1 MTYRINI
8 IIQNIAILSEE
19 IVTVSNN
26 TAYSDDLVSILNNRL
41 SEKKDLLGIV
51 NYGFYT
57 PKIDWCYSFVVS
69 FGFKYLDEKYEI
81 EFVNTNPKSH
91 CPRYEAKLVNPT
103 LLISS
108 KPVCFP
114 VEGIVCCEECHRML
128 YVNPF
133 YFDHPNLIPLQD
145 LFLMEG
151 LYNDK
156 RRLANFMG
164 KLSLLEKQQLR
175 IANVS
180 FLEEPSME
188 YDYNEYF
195 SNLYEGILWLTAIV
209 DTYLI
214 SCIVV
219 QDEETM
225 EILNSVLSSSLH
237 IIGYDDNIPMLTRK
251 EWIRRAILLIIKEFV
266 YVANRSKYLND
277 SIELF
282 RKNYHCSKTIIMEI
296 CKDEMNDGDFESLRK
311 HLSYPL
317 M

>member
-57 PKIDWCYSFVVS
+57 PKIDWCYSFVIGLS
-69 FGFKYLDEKYEI
+69 FKYLDEKYEI

-108 KPVCFP
+108 KPVRFP

-133 YFDHPNLIPLQD
+133 YFNHPNLIPVQD

-164 KLSLLEKQQLR
+164 KLSLPEKQQLK

-180 FLEEPSME
+180 FLEDTSME

-195 SNLYEGILWLTAIV
+195 SDLYEGIQWLTEIV

-214 SCIVV
+214 SCIVA
-219 QDEETM
+219 QDKETV
-225 EILNSVLSSSLH
+225 EILRRFMPSYLRV
-237 IIGYDDNIPMLTRK
+237 IGSDDAIPTLTRE

>member
-8 IIQNIAILSEE
+8 IIQNVAILSEE
-19 IVTVSNN
+19 IVAVANN

-41 SEKKDLLGIV
+41 SEKKDILGLV
-51 NYGFYT
+51 NYSFYT

-69 FGFKYLDEKYEI
+69 LNFNNLDERYEI

-91 CPRYEAKLVNPT
+91 SPRYEAKLVNPI

-108 KPVCFP
+108 KPLCFP

-133 YFDHPNLIPLQD
+133 YFDLPSIISVQD
-145 LFLMEG
+145 VFLMEG
-151 LYNDK
+151 LYNEK

-164 KLSLLEKQQLR
+164 KLSLIEKQQIK
-175 IANVS
+175 IANAS
-180 FLEEPSME
+180 FLEDSSNE

-195 SNLYEGILWLTAIV
+195 YGLNEGIQWLKEKV
-209 DTYLI
+209 DISLI
-214 SCIVV
+214 SCIVA
-219 QDEETM
+219 QDKETV
-225 EILNSVLSSSLH
+225 EILRRYMPYYFR
-237 IIGYDDNIPMLTRK
+237 IIGTNEDVPTMTRE
-251 EWIRRAILLIIKEFV
+251 EWIRKAILMMINEFA
-266 YVANRSKYLND
+266 YVANKSKYLND
-277 SIELF
+277 SLALF
-282 RKNYHCSKTIIMEI
+282 MKKYHCSKTIIMEI
-296 CKDEMNDGDFESLRK
+296 CKEIMNDSDFESLRK